1 MDLNIYKNIYKTYQE
16 RDFYKR
22 YRITVVTIHNV
33 RYSDDKY
40 TIYLDEDSIEV
51 KDNKGTYE
59 IFDINIDIQYVFINK
74 IN

>member
-1 MDLNIYKNIYKTYQE
+1 MNLNTYKSIYKTYQE
-16 RDFYKR
+16 RDIFKH

-33 RYSDDKY
+33 KYSDDKY
-40 TIYLDEDSIEV
+40 TIDLDEDSIEV

-59 IFDINIDIQYVFINK
+59 IFDIDIDIQYVFISE